1 MQEISVARDFL
12 EDILLHARQQ
22 GLDTQRLLQR
32 AGIAPGMMQQRQA
45 RFTAEQYTSLQTVTM
60 REMNDEM
67 LGYCRRPSKIGTW
80 SAVCHWMILCRNL
93 SQALKRFSYF
103 YSIAECAFQ
112 VTVNSRDEELHI
124 TITPWHADEVV
135 GPYGYIH
142 FIYALYK
149 VLCWLSEEQLPI
161 LAVQLP
167 FPPPRS
173 HREYRAIFPGAQ
185 LSFDQPAGVLILP
198 KRIRELPIK
207 QTAESLVRFL
217 RNPLL
222 NIVINDYSQQ
232 TWTGR
237 TRALLQDQLTNI
249 PTLEQVAGELGVH
262 SKKLRRELEQEGI
275 SYGELKSQL
284 RRDMAIRLLTRTKTS
299 VEQIAYLTGFAETS
313 TFTRAFKRWTGT
325 TPFSY
330 RKLGSH
336 SLATER

>member
-1 MQEISVARDFL
+1 MQEISIARDFL
-12 EDILLHARQQ
+12 EDILFHARHHQ
-22 GLDTQRLLQR
+22 LDRQRLLQR

-45 RFTAEQYTSLQTVTM
+45 RFTAEQYASLQTVTM

-112 VTVNSRDEELHI
+112 VSVTSLDDELHI
-124 TITPWHADEVV
+124 TLTPWEAEETVA
-135 GPYGYIH
+135 PYGYIH

-161 LAVQLP
+161 QAVHLP
-167 FPPPRS
+167 YPRPTS
-173 HREYRAIFPGAQ
+173 HKEYRAIFPGAQ
-185 LSFDQPAGVLILP
+185 LLFDQKTGALVLP
-198 KRIRELPIK
+198 KRIRELPVK
-207 QTAESLVRFL
+207 QTPESLVQFL

-237 TRALLQDQLTNI
+237 TRAVLQDQLTNI
-249 PTLEQVAGELGVH
+249 PTLEQVAGTLGVH
-262 SKKLRRELEQEGI
+262 PKKLRRELEQEGI

-284 RRDMAIRLLTRTKTS
+284 RRDMAIRLLTRSKTS
-299 VEQIAYLTGFAETS
+299 VEQIAWLTGFAETS

-325 TPFSY
+325 TPFNY
-330 RKLGSH
+330 RKLGSPVP
-336 SLATER
+336 AR